1 MSRLYFCDD
10 GRRHPGS
17 ECLFHRLRQTGFADL
32 PGSNFTVKGIKT
44 SRDAA
49 LIGAGL
55 TADITSSLAM
65 VIDYDAYV
73 SSDQTVHNISGGFKI
88 KW

>member
-1 MSRLYFCDD
+1 MTLPRVLLAHGFLSSFELNWR
-10 GRRHPGS
+10 
-17 ECLFHRLRQTGFADL
+17 ETGFADL
-32 PGSNFTVKGIKT
+32 PGSNFTVKGIRT

-73 SSDQTVHNISGGFKI
+73 SPDQTVHNISGGFKV